1 MTTAHIAHQGLRA
14 LFDKAGAAVAAAK
27 LSLKERISLNVELN
41 GARQELKSKPALMR
55 RLGLLRRINEIRARL
70 QGSALATAAE
80 AQPADPTP
88 DNPAPA
94 VRTPQGHLYEFDP
107 NRKLSQRK
115 RDNAAALALLRQ
127 IDAGEVN
134 PSALDDA
141 QKAILAKYSG
151 TGGNLEGADGKKGSA
166 YEYYTPKPMASA
178 IWGLLGE
185 LGFAGGRVSDP
196 AAGVGVFGATAPAN
210 AVVDAV
216 ELNATSGRI
225 NALVNNGPGY
235 TTTVS
240 AFEAVAAA
248 TPDEVYDAVVT
259 NVPFGEVADRGG
271 NQLKDT
277 KYRREPIQN
286 YFILRSLE
294 KLRPGGLAA
303 FITPPRCV
311 SGKGGKEESLRQRL
325 SYMAEFVG
333 AYRLP
338 NSVFGTAQAD
348 TITDVIV
355 LRKYSRETLDKI
367 AELREQSP
375 GVLAQAKVLWDEFIS
390 GNYFKTAEGAK
401 HVLGEFVAKDPNKLR
416 DVDRVINTGS
426 VADIAKLLRKFPPS
440 RVDWA
445 LLDAT
450 ETQPTIYNEG
460 DTLHHGGQTLVMK
473 GGAWEALPSDADQSV
488 RFEEALGTLS
498 TPLRAVLAKVEYQ
511 AAAQVLEQMQT
522 SGRGFDAPGWL
533 RTALGSVA
541 TAPVEQR
548 DGLWRAAAVGLAMDD
563 VMHDAQ
569 AEDGPVNYLDEY
581 PELSEAMKRH
591 AGAAR
596 EVPATFNRRLKT
608 AMAKIGIHYTRA
620 GGYSA
625 VWRGDVLSQ
634 DKPDER
640 TPDQRFEAL
649 RYNAGG
655 GGAWVSLDDAKGVLG
670 EEFNPHTSD
679 DWCVSQDG
687 ASVCRAADYYVGN
700 YGDFLRRIDADIAGA
715 KSDAVRDKLV
725 RQKLVAQQRVSRL
738 DPASMSF
745 NLASPLVPLEQKAEF
760 VRRFIDPRF
769 AVAYDEQDGTPYIAC
784 DIKTPKNERDKLLK
798 RLSEYLRRRTVSLR
812 GAEFNNDKKALE
824 ELRRMINE
832 AEQAFG
838 GWVRANPVVMGQIE
852 ALANDPERLY
862 FEQADDESPLTVPG
876 LNPEWE
882 VKGFQGAYVRKTARE
897 FSGINGFGVGLGKTS
912 TGLVA
917 VQYAQAIGT
926 KKKTAFVVP
935 SSVLSNWRKE
945 AAKVYASTDDCLF
958 VGLNVKADGSFT
970 VNPADYDRDLTRIL
984 ENRHSKIFLTFEAFQ
999 RLRLK
1004 DATAADYDKHLA
1016 KVDKAYAESDKN
1028 KDNERTK
1035 SLREAMIFQLTQ
1047 DKAKS
1052 AAAPFFEDL
1061 GIDSLVMDE
1070 AHAFKN
1076 SRKVNDFK
1084 GGKFLSLA
1092 DPSGRGLDAQAKAWF
1107 VRKGNVR
1114 NDGVLGLS
1122 ATPITNSPL
1131 EVYSMLSLTMGDQRV
1146 NDLMLVEGSD
1156 QFMEL
1161 TCAMEN
1167 RDEETLDGQIKSY
1180 DVFVGLNNAK
1190 ALRRVI
1196 QQGCTIKTA
1205 EEVGEQIVAPDA
1217 EKTAVAV
1224 DLPEGV
1230 KATLQDYKGAF
1241 RFAIDSLMEKKTVGG
1256 SKEAYDRVAE
1266 KFGEPMELIG
1276 HPFNLINKMAALIAD
1291 PELDDRATFYRVSA
1305 AQQAQVADLVARWEP
1320 KAPVEERARP
1330 GPMTLVSAV
1339 VGTKTIRDGENEVTL
1354 VKVKALARV
1363 LDDGRLCLDSMDAQT
1378 QTAFENMAEKA
1389 GVDLDVSVPPKLAA
1403 LLENI
1408 QNEEAHPRGVINGQ
1422 RTQRVRQ
1429 LIFCDTLAIH
1439 NKIRRLLIKRC
1450 GVPAGA
1456 IAIITGKVNGK
1467 PEEILAVQDGFNADG
1482 QDNKYRVV
1490 IMNEKGE
1497 VGLNLQK
1504 GTQAIHHLTT
1514 GWTPD
1519 SLTQRDGRGVRQG
1532 NETETVRVYHY
1543 DADGTIDSYK
1553 RQLVSNKAGWIDE
1566 LMAKDGGDS
1575 VSIQSGLTREQLE
1588 ALIDSV
1594 GDADAM
1600 TKMQQRAAALEE
1612 QKRALG
1618 TRNKQAVN
1626 LATATKQLA
1635 FLADNATPAHWYA
1648 RKACAYA
1655 VLLVQSS
1662 ILQERIN
1669 NPKASAAAVLRNQAT
1684 KADIDARLSG
1694 MKRDLDASGKVTRKG
1709 YGNNV
1714 GEAVTL
1720 AQVTQDVQRTLKRGE
1735 KLEDEMFKSLIGVT
1749 YPTFSIEVLDGSAIQ
1764 QDWQSEVDLAR
1775 SMVDESKA
1783 NFKRLAGE
1791 AGGMPAVLADKLEA
1805 GETAMVDGKPVC
1817 TGSFI
1822 RKEGELYLVRKSTK
1836 GDALVAVGWV
1846 LEQGAPITVSV
1857 ADALGQDAE
1866 LVLPGMS
1873 GYDACL
1879 SAAAKVEESLG
1890 AVNPDRQ
1897 SDLYSAMLPEVGE
1910 RCAKPVALRYS
1921 MRDYMLPAP
1930 FFPNVID
1937 PAKAVE
1943 GARVLRAIVEQ
1954 QSTIVS
1960 DVRDGDYG
1968 AGVMFTAQ
1976 ASAGVLRRPAGS
1988 MQYRVPVDSLLEFG
2002 KARGLKLTWDDAKGV
2017 GDKYTQ
2023 PSVSVFSAMRWGA
2036 FRLED
2041 MLKGL
2046 GTPSEMENAL
2056 DQWVQQVFGS
2066 SYDLT
2071 TDPYYSQ
2078 GGAVSLVRAVSV
2090 SHAAIYAAALKALEV
2105 KDEPAAAQGG
2115 ATGGQT
2121 GATGAKAGDEPGDG
2135 DMVWINGDTRNWKEQ
2150 IKMSSQAMGVTARW
2164 RKEVLSW
2171 STTYAAWKRLI
2182 SLYPRAA
2189 QSLNMMTSPPPAAA
2203 PY

>member
-1 MTTAHIAHQGLRA
+1 MNMHTAAVGLRA
-14 LFDKAGAAVAAAK
+14 LFDKVGGAVAAAK
-27 LSLKERISLNVELN
+27 LPLMQRIILGRELA
-41 GARQELKSKPALMR
+41 GVRQGLEAKPALMQRIQLGR
-55 RLGLLRRINEIRARL
+55 RLAEIRAL
-70 QGSALATAAE
+70 LLGHAVASADAPP
-80 AQPADPTP
+80 QPQAADPSP
-88 DNPAPA
+88 DNPAPV
-94 VRTPQGHLYEFDP
+94 VRTPQGHLYDFDP

-115 RDNAAALALLRQ
+115 RDNATAMALLRQ

-134 PSALDDA
+134 PTSLDES

-166 YEYYTPKPMASA
+166 YEYYTPKPIASGV
-178 IWGLLGE
+178 WDLLGE
-185 LGFAGGRVSDP
+185 LGFAGGRVLDP
-196 AAGVGVFGATAPAN
+196 AAGVGIFGATAPGN
-210 AVVDAV
+210 AAVDAV
-216 ELNATSGRI
+216 ELNPTSGRI
-225 NALVNNGPGY
+225 NGLVNNGPGY
-235 TTTVS
+235 STTVS

-248 TPDEVYDAVVT
+248 TPDETYDAVVT
-259 NVPFGEVADRGG
+259 NVPFGDVADRGG
-271 NQLKDT
+271 NQLKDAR
-277 KYRREPIQN
+277 YRREPIQN

-355 LRKYSRETLDKI
+355 LRKYSRDVLDKI
-367 AELREQSP
+367 AELREQDP
-375 GVLAQAKVLWDEFIS
+375 GVLAQAKVLWDEFIG
-390 GNYFKTAEGAK
+390 GNYFKTPEGAK
-401 HVLGEFVAKDPNKLR
+401 HVLGEFVSKDPNKVR

-426 VADIAKLLRKFPPS
+426 VADIAKLLRKFPDS
-440 RVDWA
+440 RVNWA
-445 LLDAT
+445 LLEAT
-450 ETQPTIYNEG
+450 ETQPILYQEG
-460 DTLHHGGQTLVMK
+460 DTVRHAGQTLVLRD
-473 GGAWEALPSDADQSV
+473 GAWAALPGNPDQSE
-488 RFEEALGTLS
+488 RFEAALAELA
-498 TPLRAVLAKVEYQ
+498 TPLSAVLAKVEFP
-511 AAAQVLEQMQT
+511 AAAQVLDQMQA

-533 RTALGSVA
+533 RMTLASVRG
-541 TAPVEQR
+541 APAAQQ
-548 DGLWRAAAVGLAMDD
+548 DGLWKAAAVGLAMDD
-563 VMHDAQ
+563 VMHEAQ
-569 AEDGPVNYLDEY
+569 AEDGPVNYLAEY
-581 PELSEAMKRH
+581 PALSEAMKRH

-608 AMAKIGIHYTRA
+608 AMAKIGIHYSRA

-625 VWRGDVLSQ
+625 VWRGDVMTQ

-655 GGAWVSLDDAKGVLG
+655 GTAWVSMADAKGVLG
-670 EEFNPHTSD
+670 ESFDPHTSD
-679 DWCVSQDG
+679 DWCVSPDG

-700 YGDFLRRIDADIAGA
+700 YGDFLRRIDADMAQA
-715 KSDAVRDKLV
+715 TNDAVRDKLL
-725 RQKLVAQQRVSRL
+725 RQKLAAQQRVSRL
-738 DPASMSF
+738 DPGSMSF
-745 NLASPLVPLEQKAEF
+745 NLFSPLVPLEQKAEF

-798 RLSEYLRRRTVSLR
+798 RMGEYLRKRTVSLR
-812 GAEFNNDKKALE
+812 GAEFSNDKKALE

-838 GWVRANPVVMGQIE
+838 GWVRANPVVMGKIE
-852 ALANDPERLY
+852 ALANDPDRLY
-862 FEQADDESPLTVPG
+862 FEQEDDESPLAVPG
-876 LNPEWE
+876 LNPKWDT
-882 VKGFQGAYVRKTARE
+882 KGFQRSFVRKTARE
-897 FSGINGFGVGLGKTS
+897 FGGINGFGVGLGKTS
-912 TGLVA
+912 TALVS
-917 VQYAQAIGT
+917 VQHAQATGT
-926 KKKTAFVVP
+926 KKKTMFVVP
-935 SSVLSNWRKE
+935 NSVLSNWRKE
-945 AAKVYASTDDCLF
+945 AAKVYADTADCLF
-958 VGLNVKADGSFT
+958 VGLTVNADDSFT
-970 VNPADYDRDLTRIL
+970 VKSSDYDRDLTRIL
-984 ENRHSKIFLTFEAFQ
+984 ENRHSKIFVTFEAFQ

-1004 DATAADYDKHLA
+1004 DATAAAYDKHLA

-1035 SLREAMIFQLTQ
+1035 SLREALIYQLTQ

-1061 GIDSLVMDE
+1061 GVDSLVIDE

-1107 VRKGNVR
+1107 VRSGNAR
-1114 NDGVLGLS
+1114 SDGVLCLS

-1131 EVYSMLSLTMGDQRV
+1131 EVYSMLSLAMGDQRV
-1146 NDLMLVEGSD
+1146 NDLMMVEGSD
-1156 QFMEL
+1156 QFMDV
-1161 TCAMEN
+1161 TCEMEN
-1167 RDEETLDGQIKSY
+1167 RDEETLDGQLKSY
-1180 DVFVGLNNAK
+1180 NVFVGLNNAT

-1196 QQGCTIKTA
+1196 HQGCTIKTA

-1217 EKTAVAV
+1217 EKTPVSV
-1224 DLPEGV
+1224 DLPPSV
-1230 KATLQDYKGAF
+1230 KAALQDYKNAF
-1241 RFAIDSLMEKKTVGG
+1241 RYAIDSLMEKSVIGG

-1276 HPFNLINKMAALIAD
+1276 HPFNLINKMTSLIAD

-1305 AQQAQVADLVARWEP
+1305 AQKALAAELVDRWAA
-1320 KAPVEERARP
+1320 KAPVEERSRP
-1330 GPMTLVSAV
+1330 GPMTLAGAV
-1339 VGTKTIRDGENEVTL
+1339 VGTKTIRDGDNEVEL

-1378 QTAFENMAEKA
+1378 QTAFEAMAEKV

-1403 LLENI
+1403 LLENF

-1532 NETETVRVYHY
+1532 NETATVRVYHY
-1543 DADGTIDSYK
+1543 DAAGTFDSYK
-1553 RQLVSNKAGWIDE
+1553 RELVSNKAGWIDN
-1566 LMAKDGGDS
+1566 LMAKEGSDN
-1575 VSIQSGLTREQLE
+1575 VAIQSGLTREQLE

-1612 QKRALG
+1612 QKRAVG

-1626 LATATKQLA
+1626 LATATKQLE
-1635 FLADNATPAHWYA
+1635 FLAANPTPADWYA

-1662 ILQERIN
+1662 LLQERIN
-1669 NPKASAAAVLRNQAT
+1669 NPKASASAVLRNQAA
-1684 KADIDARLSG
+1684 KADIDARLGG
-1694 MKRDLDASGKVTRKG
+1694 MKRDLDASGKVTRKE
-1709 YGNNV
+1709 YAKPK
-1714 GEAVTL
+1714 GEEVTL
-1720 AQVTQDVQRTLKRGE
+1720 AKVAQDVQRSLKRGE
-1735 KLEDEMFKSLIGVT
+1735 SLEDKLFKSLTGAA
-1749 YPTFSIEVLDGSAIQ
+1749 YPVFSIEVFDGSTIQ

-1775 SMVDESKA
+1775 SMVEESKA

-1791 AGGMPAVLADKLEA
+1791 PGGMPAVIADKLESGDA
-1805 GETAMVDGKPVC
+1805 AMVDGHPVC
-1817 TGSFI
+1817 TGAFI
-1822 RKEGELYLVRKSTK
+1822 RREGQPLYLVRKSSR
-1836 GDALVAVGWV
+1836 GDALAAVGWV
-1846 LEQGAPITVSV
+1846 IEQKAPITVSV
-1857 ADALGQDAE
+1857 ADAMGNGAQ
-1866 LVLPGMS
+1866 LVLPGTP

-1879 SAAAKVEESLG
+1879 TDAAKAEESLG
-1890 AVNPDRQ
+1890 AVNSDRQ
-1897 SDLYSAMLPEVGE
+1897 PDLYSAMLPEVGE
-1910 RCAKPVALRYS
+1910 RCANPVALRYT
-1921 MRDYMLPAP
+1921 MRDYALPSP
-1930 FFPNVID
+1930 FFPDVID

-1954 QSTIVS
+1954 QSAI
-1960 DVRDGDYG
+1960 VRDVVDTGYYG
-1968 AGVMFTAQ
+1968 LNFTAQ
-1976 ASAGVLRRPAGS
+1976 ANAGVVKRPGGAIKS
-1988 MQYRVPVDSLLEFG
+1988 RVSIADLLEFA
-2002 KARGLKLTWDDAKGV
+2002 KARALLLSWEDAKAV
-2017 GDKYTQ
+2017 ADPYTI
-2023 PSVSVFSAMRWGA
+2023 PTVAVFGAMRWSD
-2036 FRLED
+2036 RLED
-2041 MLKGL
+2041 ALKNQTSSEGL
-2046 GTPSEMENAL
+2046 ERAL
-2056 DQWVQQVFGS
+2056 DEWVAQVFAG
-2066 SYDLT
+2066 YDLAS
-2071 TDPYYSQ
+2071 DPYY
-2078 GGAVSLVRAVSV
+2078 
-2090 SHAAIYAAALKALEV
+2090 
-2105 KDEPAAAQGG
+2105 AQGG
-2115 ATGGQT
+2115 AAALLRVASPAYITLYQQALSSLNAGQEPQ
-2121 GATGAKAGDEPGDG
+2121 GVMISAKTTPEIEPAQSDTI
-2135 DMVWINGDTRNWKEQ
+2135 WIFGDTRTWKEQ
-2150 IKMSSQAMGVTARW
+2150 IKSSSQAVGVSARW
-2164 RKEVLSW
+2164 HKDVVSW
-2171 STTYAAWKRLI
+2171 STSYGAWKRLVA
-2182 SLYPRAA
+2182 SYPRAA
-2189 QSLNMMTSPPPAAA
+2189 QALTMMKNPPTAG
-2203 PY
+2203 